1 MSWPHFEGL
10 QTSLG
15 GLPEMQRVAPDSP
28 IGNGVVAPDFARA
41 ARGATG
47 GDVRA
52 FEVDMAR
59 T

>member
-1 MSWPHFEGL
+1 MFLRDQYGSDPVMERDVSAMAEPPNL
-10 QTSLG
+10 KC
-15 GLPEMQRVAPDSP
+15 
-28 IGNGVVAPDFARA
+28 VVAPDLARA